1 MAGFIPEKKI
11 FKTENN
17 LLIMQDGRTT
27 SEEITV
33 YDFYTKVNEFTKLL
47 SADSTFLTFVSGA
60 FPDNDSLN
68 LFMDS
73 ISPLTKQIKAVQT
86 MKQKKAKLT
95 IPDPEHFK
103 ARFNYLSSLADNGQK
118 PAIEAKKELAIEFG
132 KAVTASISANKTSML
147 EFGIT
152 PPPEKEKKV

>member
-95 IPDPEHFK
+95 IACHGIAK
-103 ARFNYLSSLADNGQK
+103 RRRVKRSAAL
-118 PAIEAKKELAIEFG
+118 PACHGVMK
-132 KAVTASISANKTSML
+132 
-147 EFGIT
+147 
-152 PPPEKEKKV
+152 